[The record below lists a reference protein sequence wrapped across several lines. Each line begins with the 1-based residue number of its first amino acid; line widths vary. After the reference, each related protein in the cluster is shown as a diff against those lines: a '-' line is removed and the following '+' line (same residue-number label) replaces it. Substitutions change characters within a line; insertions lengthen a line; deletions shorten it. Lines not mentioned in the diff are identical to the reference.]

1 MKVKSESEVAQ
12 SCPSLILYS
21 IFQKTKSYWFYGT
34 NMIILDSVFWKILYS
49 VYSVIQLCLTLCSLM
64 DCSPPGSSVHLSF
77 PAIILEWV
85 AISYSRYCIE
95 LILILWTFHGILWW
109 NYLGVEISSFLQKR
123 VFYNEE
129 LNLLNSCRASPITY
143 FIQNEL

>member
-1 MKVKSESEVAQ
+1 
-12 SCPSLILYS
+12 
-21 IFQKTKSYWFYGT
+21 
-34 NMIILDSVFWKILYS
+34 MIILDSVFWKILYS

-95 LILILWTFHGILWW
+95 LILIL
-109 NYLGVEISSFLQKR
+109 
-123 VFYNEE
+123 
-129 LNLLNSCRASPITY
+129 
-143 FIQNEL
+143 